1 MSEFRHTVA
10 DFIRVST
17 KLLEA
22 KDLSDD
28 EEDSVRDI
36 LWQLCDKF
44 PDEGDDAADWESLR
58 SIYLHLS
65 LFRLHLHQVCP
76 DLCSKTP
83 KHRMYSGED
92 PDMKPGC
99 REIERQRKA
108 ERRRYWSRH
117 VYDIRSVMGWSF
129 RRDRRL

>member
-1 MSEFRHTVA
+1 MRGLALALPPLAFSFQNVHIPSERPKTCPSVPFFFIGLVSKQIKEASMSEFRHTVA

-44 PDEGDDAADWESLR
+44 PDEGDDAAD
-58 SIYLHLS
+58 
-65 LFRLHLHQVCP
+65 
-76 DLCSKTP
+76 
-83 KHRMYSGED
+83 
-92 PDMKPGC
+92 
-99 REIERQRKA
+99 
-108 ERRRYWSRH
+108 
-117 VYDIRSVMGWSF
+117 
-129 RRDRRL
+129 